1 MNCPTES
8 LIWTMTMRWK
18 LLFLLISSLFGYLEW
33 GHNER
38 AFLIEAEVALLQN
51 FWNTPTSILNPFA
64 LLPLL
69 GQLGLLVAVL
79 LNTPPRWLVV
89 ASTSSMLLLL
99 GFMFLIGLF
108 SANEKIVLST
118 LPFVGMAVF
127 VLRHK
132 SN

>member
-1 MNCPTES
+1 MA
-8 LIWTMTMRWK
+8 LRWK

-33 GHNER
+33 GKNEHS
-38 AFLIEAEVALLQN
+38 FLIEAELSLIQN
-51 FWNTPTSILNPFA
+51 FWINPASILNPFA
-64 LLPLL
+64 ILPLL

-79 LNTPPRWLVV
+79 LKSPPRWLVV

-108 SANEKIVLST
+108 TVNQKIVLST
-118 LPFVGMAVF
+118 LPFVGMAVL
-127 VLRHK
+127 VLLHK